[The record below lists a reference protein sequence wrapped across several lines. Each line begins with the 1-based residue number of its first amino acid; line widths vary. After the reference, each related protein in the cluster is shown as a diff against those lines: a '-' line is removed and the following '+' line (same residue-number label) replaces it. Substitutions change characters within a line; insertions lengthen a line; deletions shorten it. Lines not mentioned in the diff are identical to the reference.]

1 MKLYRLVVVLFI
13 ILTSSCYTNNS
24 DESMDLL
31 FRGTNAYYNSNNEY
45 MIRLIF
51 EEVANRKER
60 VSSAQRAYA
69 NVYLAKLK
77 LKKGDIDSAI
87 RFLDI
92 AENICKD
99 FPYKYNILREFYLSH
114 GNKDI
119 AMKYNDLLIRWIKH
133 RINEID
139 NKLFDIDKLEF
150 IDARSYVNGEY
161 EREFF
166 AMYDLKNPKE
176 TRIQLYKKYLKDK
189 ILY

>member
-1 MKLYRLVVVLFI
+1 
-13 ILTSSCYTNNS
+13 
-24 DESMDLL
+24 MDLL